1 MALGALLYWR
11 MYRIS
16 FRRRSAT
23 EGEDAACDD
32 VTLDLGEPQLDL
44 VEPGRVSRREV
55 QVDRGVATQELGD
68 LRGLVRRQVVSDHM
82 DFLGRRLIDDD
93 VGQKGDKLCRSVAR
107 RGFAQHLTGFGV
119 ERGVQRQCAM
129 AIVFKAVP
137 LRPAR

>member
-32 VTLDLGEPQLDL
+32 VTLDLGEPQLRL
-44 VEPGRVSRREV
+44 V
-55 QVDRGVATQELGD
+55 
-68 LRGLVRRQVVSDHM
+68 
-82 DFLGRRLIDDD
+82 DDD
-93 VGQKGDKLCRSVAR
+93 VGQKGDELCRGVPR
-107 RGFAQHLTGFGV
+107 RGFAQHLAGFSV

-129 AIVFKAVP
+129 AIILKAVP
-137 LRPAR
+137 LRPPGRQRQHRVLAVERLDRRLLV

>member
-93 VGQKGDKLCRSVAR
+93 VGQKATNSAEVWR
-107 RGFAQHLTGFGV
+107 
-119 ERGVQRQCAM
+119 
-129 AIVFKAVP
+129 AVVLP
-137 LRPAR
+137 STSPVLVLNAAYRDNVPWR